1 MIINEWKHGHTCVV
15 LQYLWLIVSLNIDP
29 CNRLI
34 VFGNKFFLWQSLGLA
49 DGFITIVAW

>member
-1 MIINEWKHGHTCVV
+1 MINNEWKHGHTCVV

-29 CNRLI
+29 CNRFI